1 MRRLRK
7 DIFASGS
14 KGKYMI
20 AFFQGFGIGG
30 SLIAAI
36 GAQNSF
42 VLAQGV
48 RKQYFFL
55 VPLLC
60 SIIDIALISAGA
72 AGVGTFVST
81 HPKIAYYAAIGGT
94 FFLTAF
100 GIKSLLSAFSTNI
113 LEKSATQNH
122 TLRSIV
128 LTTLALSLL
137 NPHVYFDTIIMLG
150 SISGQYSGGLRL
162 AFAFG
167 ACSASVLWFF
177 ALSFGGT
184 MLEPFFRKP
193 FSWRILDVSICLV
206 MWTIA
211 WSIWPGI

>member
-1 MRRLRK
+1 
-7 DIFASGS
+7 
-14 KGKYMI
+14 MI

-30 SLIAAI
+30 GLIAAI

-48 RKQYFFL
+48 KKQYIFI

-60 SIIDIALISAGA
+60 SIIDIILITAGT

-81 HPKIAYYAAIGGT
+81 HPQIAYYASIGGAL
-94 FFLTAF
+94 FLTGYGF
-100 GIKSLLSAFSTNI
+100 KSLYSAFSANI
-113 LEKSATQNH
+113 LEKSTVDNIG
-122 TLRSIV
+122 LRTIV

-150 SISGQYSGGLRL
+150 AISGQFDGTLRL
-162 AFAFG
+162 AFALG

-177 ALSFGGT
+177 ALSYGGT
-184 MLEPFFRKP
+184 LLEPFFRKP
-193 FSWRILDVSICLV
+193 FSWRILDLSICLV

-211 WSIWPGI
+211 WSIWQGISS

>member
-1 MRRLRK
+1 MGN
-7 DIFASGS
+7 D
-14 KGKYMI
+14 MI

-30 SLIAAI
+30 GLIAAI

-48 RKQYFFL
+48 KKQYVFL

-60 SIIDIALISAGA
+60 SIIDIVLIVSGT

-81 HPKIAYYAAIGGT
+81 HPKIAYYAAIGGAL
-94 FFLTAF
+94 FLTGY
-100 GIKSLLSAFSTNI
+100 GIKSLHSAFSTNI
-113 LEKSATQNH
+113 LEKAATKKNAC
-122 TLRSIV
+122 LRSII

-150 SISGQYSGGLRL
+150 SISAQFAGGLRL
-162 AFAFG
+162 AFTLG

-177 ALSFGGT
+177 ALSLGGT
-184 MLEPFFRKP
+184 LLEPFFRKP
-193 FSWRILDVSICLV
+193 FSWRILDFSICLV

-211 WSIWPGI
+211 WSVWPGISS

>member
-1 MRRLRK
+1 
-7 DIFASGS
+7 
-14 KGKYMI
+14 MI

-30 SLIAAI
+30 GLIVAI

-48 RKQYFFL
+48 KKQYIFL

-60 SIIDIALISAGA
+60 STIDITLIVAGT
-72 AGVGTFVST
+72 AGVGTFVSER
-81 HPKIAYYAAIGGT
+81 PQIAYYASLFGAL
-94 FFLTAF
+94 FLL
-100 GIKSLLSAFSTNI
+100 GYGLKSLYSACFANI
-113 LEKSATQNH
+113 LEKSVTKIDS
-122 TLRSIV
+122 LRSIV

-150 SISGQYSGGLRL
+150 SISGQFAGPLRL
-162 AFAFG
+162 LFALG

-177 ALSFGGT
+177 ALSLGGT
-184 MLEPFFRKP
+184 LLEPFFRRP
-193 FSWRILDVSICLV
+193 VSWRILDISICLV

-211 WSIWPGI
+211 WSIWPGIT